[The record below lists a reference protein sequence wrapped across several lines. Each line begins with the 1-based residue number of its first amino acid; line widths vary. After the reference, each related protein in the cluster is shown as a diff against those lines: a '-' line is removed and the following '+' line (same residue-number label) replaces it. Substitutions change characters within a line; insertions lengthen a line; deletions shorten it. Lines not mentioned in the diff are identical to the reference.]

1 MNNNNNNQIRFPLQ
15 PGFSNTYSWN
25 QLFQFLVYNNEL
37 FINYLA
43 SNRAIPNRTRD
54 YFRENLERFV
64 YAQNQMQNNRPIDWD
79 LVEEDV
85 LEFCH
90 FIDNDPDRL
99 ARLNSFWTSNLSG
112 RERMGI
118 TLPKDSF
125 HSQYGASLKKNKTKR
140 KKNKSIRKNS
150 RKNSKK
156 YSRRSRIYK
165 RY

>member
-15 PGFSNTYSWN
+15 HGFSNTYSWN
-25 QLFQFLVYNNEL
+25 QLFQFLVDNNEL
-37 FINYLA
+37 FINYLV

-64 YAQNQMQNNRPIDWD
+64 YAQNQNRPIDWD

-112 RERMGI
+112 RERMEI
-118 TLPKDSF
+118 TLPKNSF
-125 HSQYGASLKKNKTKR
+125 HSQYGASLKKY
-140 KKNKSIRKNS
+140 KKIRNISKSNRKNS
-150 RKNSKK
+150 RNYNKK
-156 YSRRSRIYK
+156 RSRRSRRYK
-165 RY
+165 KY